1 MFLVKKIS
9 VVIVVLICFLACSQE
24 SFIKL
29 QKKAQEQEND
39 GSKRPSYVDSDYE
52 VFSETIFL
60 QNMVYQPI
68 EERNAFFQL
77 TKDGDD
83 SFNPETSVIL
93 LNEPSDNNEKNPP
106 LYQNDPNNNAN
117 NEKNPPLYQ
126 NDPNNNA
133 NNEKNPPLY
142 QNDPNNNANNE
153 KSPFLYK
160 PKRKAKN
167 PKLIEYSQQDFYP
180 LKNGD
185 IMMSKEGDQWLIEIK
200 SKALKRFLK
209 DQNDKDRQIQTFT
222 FNDTKTQIA
231 QFKGKISSY
240 VYTTNDSD
248 LSLRPF
254 YESFLLEKK
263 SDDLYMVD
271 KALDAIEVSKCQMV
285 LKKHSTDKLDS
296 QHKAISIDLDFK
308 KERFK
313 SDTELFLECQS

>member
-1 MFLVKKIS
+1 M
-9 VVIVVLICFLACSQE
+9 VLIGFLACSQE
-24 SFIKL
+24 RFIQL

-60 QNMVYQPI
+60 QNMVHQPI
-68 EERNAFFQL
+68 KERDAFAQL
-77 TKDGDD
+77 TNNEYD

-93 LNEPSDNNEKNPP
+93 LNEPSDNNTKNPP
-106 LYQNDPNNNAN
+106 LNQNESNSNTASNDT
-117 NEKNPPLYQ
+117 KN
-126 NDPNNNA
+126 
-133 NNEKNPPLY
+133 
-142 QNDPNNNANNE
+142 
-153 KSPFLYK
+153 PFLYK
-160 PKRKAKN
+160 PKRKTKD
-167 PKLIEYSQQDFYP
+167 PKLIEYSQQNFYP
-180 LKNGD
+180 LKDGD

-209 DQNDKDRQIQTFT
+209 DQNNKDRQIQTFT

-240 VYTTNDSD
+240 VYTTNNSN

-263 SDDLYMVD
+263 SDDLYTIGD
-271 KALDAIEVSKCQMV
+271 KALDAIEIHKCQMV

>member
-1 MFLVKKIS
+1 M
-9 VVIVVLICFLACSQE
+9 VLIGFLACSQE
-24 SFIKL
+24 RFIQL

-60 QNMVYQPI
+60 QNMVHQPI
-68 EERNAFFQL
+68 KERDAFAQL
-77 TKDGDD
+77 TKDEDD

-93 LNEPSDNNEKNPP
+93 LDEPSDNDTKNPP
-106 LYQNDPNNNAN
+106 LNQNESNNNTAN
-117 NEKNPPLYQ
+117 NDTKN
-126 NDPNNNA
+126 
-133 NNEKNPPLY
+133 
-142 QNDPNNNANNE
+142 
-153 KSPFLYK
+153 PFLYK
-160 PKRKAKN
+160 PKRKTKD
-167 PKLIEYSQQDFYP
+167 PKLIEYSQQNFYP
-180 LKNGD
+180 LKDGD
-185 IMMSKEGDQWLIEIK
+185 ITMSKEGDQWLIEIK

-209 DQNDKDRQIQTFT
+209 DQNNKDRQIQTFT

-240 VYTTNDSD
+240 VYTTNNSN

-263 SDDLYMVD
+263 SDDFYMIGAIGD
-271 KALDAIEVSKCQMV
+271 KALDAIEIQKCQMV

>member
-1 MFLVKKIS
+1 M
-9 VVIVVLICFLACSQE
+9 VLIGFLACSQE
-24 SFIKL
+24 RFIQL

-60 QNMVYQPI
+60 QNMVHQPI
-68 EERNAFFQL
+68 KERDSFAQL

-83 SFNPETSVIL
+83 SFNSETSVIL
-93 LNEPSDNNEKNPP
+93 LDEPSDNDTKNPP
-106 LYQNDPNNNAN
+106 LNQNESNNNTASN
-117 NEKNPPLYQ
+117 DIKN
-126 NDPNNNA
+126 
-133 NNEKNPPLY
+133 
-142 QNDPNNNANNE
+142 
-153 KSPFLYK
+153 PFLYK
-160 PKRKAKN
+160 PKRKTKD
-167 PKLIEYSQQDFYP
+167 PKLIEYSQQNFYP
-180 LKNGD
+180 LKDGD
-185 IMMSKEGDQWLIEIK
+185 IVMSKEGDQWLIEIK

-240 VYTTNDSD
+240 VYTTNNSN

-263 SDDLYMVD
+263 SDDFYTIEN
-271 KALDAIEVSKCQMV
+271 KALDAIEIHKCQMV

-313 SDTELFLECQS
+313 SDTELFLECLKES

>member
-9 VVIVVLICFLACSQE
+9 VVIMILICFLACSQE
-24 SFIKL
+24 RFIKL

-60 QNMVYQPI
+60 KNMVYQPTN
-68 EERNAFFQL
+68 ERNAFFQL
-77 TKDGDD
+77 TKDEDD

-106 LYQNDPNNNAN
+106 LNQNESNTNNAN
-117 NEKNPPLYQ
+117 NDIKN
-126 NDPNNNA
+126 
-133 NNEKNPPLY
+133 
-142 QNDPNNNANNE
+142 
-153 KSPFLYK
+153 PFLYK
-160 PKRKAKN
+160 PKRKTKN
-167 PKLIEYSQQDFYP
+167 PKLIEYSQQNFYP

-185 IMMSKEGDQWLIEIK
+185 IIMSKEGDQWLVEIK

-209 DQNDKDRQIQTFT
+209 AQNDKDRQIQTFT

-263 SDDLYMVD
+263 SDNLYMVD
-271 KALDAIEVSKCQMV
+271 KALDAIEISKCQMV

>member
-1 MFLVKKIS
+1 MFLVKKIG
-9 VVIVVLICFLACSQE
+9 VVVVVLIGFLACSQE
-24 SFIKL
+24 RFIQL

-60 QNMVYQPI
+60 KNMVHQPI
-68 EERNAFFQL
+68 KERDAFAQP
-77 TKDGDD
+77 TKDEDD

-93 LNEPSDNNEKNPP
+93 LNEPSDNDTKNPP
-106 LYQNDPNNNAN
+106 LNQNESNNNTASN
-117 NEKNPPLYQ
+117 DTKN
-126 NDPNNNA
+126 
-133 NNEKNPPLY
+133 
-142 QNDPNNNANNE
+142 
-153 KSPFLYK
+153 PFLYK
-160 PKRKAKN
+160 PKRKTKD
-167 PKLIEYSQQDFYP
+167 PKLIEYSQQNFYP
-180 LKNGD
+180 LKDGD
-185 IMMSKEGDQWLIEIK
+185 IMMSKEGDQWLIKIK

-240 VYTTNDSD
+240 VYTTNNSG

-263 SDDLYMVD
+263 SDDLYTIGD
-271 KALDAIEVSKCQMV
+271 KALDAIEIQKCQMV

>member
-1 MFLVKKIS
+1 MFLVKKIG
-9 VVIVVLICFLACSQE
+9 VVIVVLIGFLACSQE
-24 SFIKL
+24 RFIQL

-60 QNMVYQPI
+60 QNMVHQPI
-68 EERNAFFQL
+68 EKRDAFAQL
-77 TKDGDD
+77 TKDEDD
-83 SFNPETSVIL
+83 SFNPETSMIL
-93 LNEPSDNNEKNPP
+93 LDEPSDNDTKNPP
-106 LYQNDPNNNAN
+106 LNQNEFNNNTASN
-117 NEKNPPLYQ
+117 DTKN
-126 NDPNNNA
+126 
-133 NNEKNPPLY
+133 
-142 QNDPNNNANNE
+142 
-153 KSPFLYK
+153 PFLYK
-160 PKRKAKN
+160 PKRKTKD
-167 PKLIEYSQQDFYP
+167 PKLIEYSQQNFYP
-180 LKNGD
+180 LKDED
-185 IMMSKEGDQWLIEIK
+185 IMMSKEGDQWLIKIK

-240 VYTTNDSD
+240 VYTTNNSD
-248 LSLRPF
+248 LSLMPF

-263 SDDLYMVD
+263 SDDFYMIGAIGD
-271 KALDAIEVSKCQMV
+271 KALDAIEIHKCQMV

>member
-1 MFLVKKIS
+1 MFLVKKIG
-9 VVIVVLICFLACSQE
+9 VVIMVLICFLACSQE
-24 SFIKL
+24 RFIKL

-39 GSKRPSYVDSDYE
+39 GSQRPSYVDSDYE

-60 QNMVYQPI
+60 QNMVYQPTN
-68 EERNAFFQL
+68 ERNAFFQL
-77 TKDGDD
+77 TKDEYD
-83 SFNPETSVIL
+83 SFNPETSVVL

-106 LYQNDPNNNAN
+106 LNQNESNTNTAN
-117 NEKNPPLYQ
+117 NDTKN
-126 NDPNNNA
+126 
-133 NNEKNPPLY
+133 
-142 QNDPNNNANNE
+142 
-153 KSPFLYK
+153 PFLYK
-160 PKRKAKN
+160 KRKTKN
-167 PKLIEYSQQDFYP
+167 PKLIEYSQQNFYP
-180 LKNGD
+180 LKDGD
-185 IMMSKEGDQWLIEIK
+185 IMMSKEGDQWLVEIK

-263 SDDLYMVD
+263 SDDLYTIGD

-313 SDTELFLECQS
+313 SDTELFLECLKES

>member
-1 MFLVKKIS
+1 M
-9 VVIVVLICFLACSQE
+9 VLIGFLACSQE
-24 SFIKL
+24 RFIQL

-68 EERNAFFQL
+68 KERDAFVQP
-77 TKDGDD
+77 TKDEDD

-93 LNEPSDNNEKNPP
+93 LNEPSDNDTKNPP
-106 LYQNDPNNNAN
+106 LNQNESNNNAASN
-117 NEKNPPLYQ
+117 DTKN
-126 NDPNNNA
+126 
-133 NNEKNPPLY
+133 
-142 QNDPNNNANNE
+142 
-153 KSPFLYK
+153 PFLYK
-160 PKRKAKN
+160 PKRKTKD
-167 PKLIEYSQQDFYP
+167 PKLIEYSQQNFYP
-180 LKNGD
+180 LKDGD
-185 IMMSKEGDQWLIEIK
+185 IIMSKEGDQWLIEIK

-240 VYTTNDSD
+240 VYTTNNSD

-263 SDDLYMVD
+263 SDDFYTIGAIGD
-271 KALDAIEVSKCQMV
+271 KALDAIEIQKCQMV

>member
-1 MFLVKKIS
+1 MFLVKKIG
-9 VVIVVLICFLACSQE
+9 VVILVLICFLACSQE
-24 SFIKL
+24 RFIKL

-39 GSKRPSYVDSDYE
+39 GSQRPSYVDSDYE

-117 NEKNPPLYQ
+117 NEK
-126 NDPNNNA
+126 
-133 NNEKNPPLY
+133 
-142 QNDPNNNANNE
+142 
-153 KSPFLYK
+153 SPFLYK
-160 PKRKAKN
+160 PKRKTKN

-185 IMMSKEGDQWLIEIK
+185 IIMSKEGDQWLIEIQ

-263 SDDLYMVD
+263 SDNVYTIEN
-271 KALDAIEVSKCQMV
+271 KALDTIEISKCQMV

>member
-1 MFLVKKIS
+1 MIS
-9 VVIVVLICFLACSQE
+9 ICFLACSQE

-77 TKDGDD
+77 TKDEDN
-83 SFNPETSVIL
+83 SFNPENSVIL
-93 LNEPSDNNEKNPP
+93 LNEPSDNSEKNPP
-106 LYQNDPNNNAN
+106 LNQNESNTNTAN
-117 NEKNPPLYQ
+117 DDTKN
-126 NDPNNNA
+126 
-133 NNEKNPPLY
+133 
-142 QNDPNNNANNE
+142 
-153 KSPFLYK
+153 PFLYK

-167 PKLIEYSQQDFYP
+167 PKLIEYSQQNFYP
-180 LKNGD
+180 LKDGD
-185 IMMSKEGDQWLIEIK
+185 IVMSKEGDQWLIEIK

-240 VYTTNDSD
+240 VYTTNNSD

-254 YESFLLEKK
+254 YKSFLLEKK
-263 SDDLYMVD
+263 SDDFYTIGAD
-271 KALDAIEVSKCQMV
+271 KALDAIEISKCQMV

>member
-9 VVIVVLICFLACSQE
+9 VVVVVLICFLACSQE
-24 SFIKL
+24 SFIKM

-60 QNMVYQPI
+60 QNMVYHPI

-77 TKDGDD
+77 TKDEND

-106 LYQNDPNNNAN
+106 LYQNDPHNNTAN
-117 NEKNPPLYQ
+117 NDTKN
-126 NDPNNNA
+126 
-133 NNEKNPPLY
+133 
-142 QNDPNNNANNE
+142 
-153 KSPFLYK
+153 PFLYK
-160 PKRKAKN
+160 PKRKTKN
-167 PKLIEYSQQDFYP
+167 PKLIEYSQQNFYP

-263 SDDLYMVD
+263 SDNVYTIGD
-271 KALDAIEVSKCQMV
+271 KALDAIEISKCQMV

-308 KERFK
+308 KEHFK

>member
-1 MFLVKKIS
+1 MFLVKKIG
-9 VVIVVLICFLACSQE
+9 VVVVVLIGFLACSQE
-24 SFIKL
+24 RFIQL

-60 QNMVYQPI
+60 QNMVHQPI
-68 EERNAFFQL
+68 KERDAFAQL
-77 TKDGDD
+77 TKDEDD

-93 LNEPSDNNEKNPP
+93 LDEPSDNDTKNPP
-106 LYQNDPNNNAN
+106 LNQNESSNNTAN
-117 NEKNPPLYQ
+117 NDTKN
-126 NDPNNNA
+126 
-133 NNEKNPPLY
+133 
-142 QNDPNNNANNE
+142 
-153 KSPFLYK
+153 PFLYK
-160 PKRKAKN
+160 PKRKTKD
-167 PKLIEYSQQDFYP
+167 PKLIEYSQQNFYP
-180 LKNGD
+180 LKDGD
-185 IMMSKEGDQWLIEIK
+185 IVMSKEGDQWLIEIK

-209 DQNDKDRQIQTFT
+209 NQNDKDRQIQTFT

-240 VYTTNDSD
+240 VYTTNNSN

-263 SDDLYMVD
+263 SDDFYMIGAIGD
-271 KALDAIEVSKCQMV
+271 KALDAIEIQKCQMV

-308 KERFK
+308 KEHFK

>member
-9 VVIVVLICFLACSQE
+9 VVIMILVCFLACSQE

-77 TKDGDD
+77 TKDEDN

-93 LNEPSDNNEKNPP
+93 LNEPSDNDIKNPP
-106 LYQNDPNNNAN
+106 LYQNESNNNTNNAN
-117 NEKNPPLYQ
+117 NDTKN
-126 NDPNNNA
+126 
-133 NNEKNPPLY
+133 
-142 QNDPNNNANNE
+142 
-153 KSPFLYK
+153 PFLYK

-180 LKNGD
+180 LKDGD
-185 IMMSKEGDQWLIEIK
+185 IMISKEGDQWLIEIQ

-263 SDDLYMVD
+263 SDDLYTIGD
-271 KALDAIEVSKCQMV
+271 KALDTIEISKCQMV

-313 SDTELFLECQS
+313 SDTELFLECLKES

>member
-1 MFLVKKIS
+1 MFLVKKIG
-9 VVIVVLICFLACSQE
+9 VVIMILVCFLACSQE
-24 SFIKL
+24 SFIKM

-77 TKDGDD
+77 TKDEDN
-83 SFNPETSVIL
+83 SFNPENSVIL

-106 LYQNDPNNNAN
+106 SYPNDPNNN
-117 NEKNPPLYQ
+117 
-126 NDPNNNA
+126 DNNA
-133 NNEKNPPLY
+133 NNSQKN
-142 QNDPNNNANNE
+142 
-153 KSPFLYK
+153 PFLYK
-160 PKRKAKN
+160 PKRKTKN

-185 IMMSKEGDQWLIEIK
+185 IIMSKEGDQWLIEIQ

-263 SDDLYMVD
+263 SDNVYTIEN

>member
-1 MFLVKKIS
+1 MFLVKKIG
-9 VVIVVLICFLACSQE
+9 VVIMILICFLACSQE
-24 SFIKL
+24 RFIKL

-60 QNMVYQPI
+60 KNMVYQPI

-77 TKDGDD
+77 TKDENN

-93 LNEPSDNNEKNPP
+93 LNEPSD
-106 LYQNDPNNNAN
+106 
-117 NEKNPPLYQ
+117 
-126 NDPNNNA
+126 

-167 PKLIEYSQQDFYP
+167 PKLIEYSQQNFYP

-185 IMMSKEGDQWLIEIK
+185 IIMSKEGDQWLVEIK

-271 KALDAIEVSKCQMV
+271 KALDAIEISKCQMV

>member
-1 MFLVKKIS
+1 MFLVKKIG
-9 VVIVVLICFLACSQE
+9 VVIMILICFLACSQE

-39 GSKRPSYVDSDYE
+39 GSKRPSYVDSDHE

-77 TKDGDD
+77 TKDEDN
-83 SFNPETSVIL
+83 SFNPENSVIL
-93 LNEPSDNNEKNPP
+93 LNEPSDNSEKNPP
-106 LYQNDPNNNAN
+106 SYPNDPNNN
-117 NEKNPPLYQ
+117 
-126 NDPNNNA
+126 DNNA
-133 NNEKNPPLY
+133 NNSQKN
-142 QNDPNNNANNE
+142 
-153 KSPFLYK
+153 PFLYK
-160 PKRKAKN
+160 PKRKTKN

-185 IMMSKEGDQWLIEIK
+185 ITMSKEGDQWLIEIQ

-263 SDDLYMVD
+263 SDNVYTIEN
-271 KALDAIEVSKCQMV
+271 KALDTMEISKCQMV

-313 SDTELFLECQS
+313 SDTELFLECLKES

>member
-1 MFLVKKIS
+1 MFLVKKIG
-9 VVIVVLICFLACSQE
+9 VVVVVLIGFLACSQE
-24 SFIKL
+24 RFIQL

-60 QNMVYQPI
+60 QNMVHQPI
-68 EERNAFFQL
+68 KERDAFAQL

-83 SFNPETSVIL
+83 SFNPETFVIL
-93 LNEPSDNNEKNPP
+93 LNEPSDNDTKNPP
-106 LYQNDPNNNAN
+106 LNQNESNTNTAN
-117 NEKNPPLYQ
+117 NDAKN
-126 NDPNNNA
+126 
-133 NNEKNPPLY
+133 
-142 QNDPNNNANNE
+142 
-153 KSPFLYK
+153 PFLYK
-160 PKRKAKN
+160 PKRKTKD
-167 PKLIEYSQQDFYP
+167 PKLIEYSQQNFYP
-180 LKNGD
+180 LKDGD
-185 IMMSKEGDQWLIEIK
+185 IMMSREGDQWLIEIK

-240 VYTTNDSD
+240 VYTTNNSN

-263 SDDLYMVD
+263 SDDFYTIGAH
-271 KALDAIEVSKCQMV
+271 KALDAIEISKCQMV

>member
-1 MFLVKKIS
+1 MFLVKKIG
-9 VVIVVLICFLACSQE
+9 VVVVVLMCFLACSQE
-24 SFIKL
+24 RFIQL

-68 EERNAFFQL
+68 EERDSFAQL
-77 TKDGDD
+77 TKDGND
-83 SFNPETSVIL
+83 SFSPETSVIL
-93 LNEPSDNNEKNPP
+93 LNEPSDNDTKNPP
-106 LYQNDPNNNAN
+106 LYQNESNNNTAN
-117 NEKNPPLYQ
+117 DDTKN
-126 NDPNNNA
+126 
-133 NNEKNPPLY
+133 
-142 QNDPNNNANNE
+142 
-153 KSPFLYK
+153 PFLYK
-160 PKRKAKN
+160 PKRKTKN
-167 PKLIEYSQQDFYP
+167 PKLIEYSQQNFYP

-185 IMMSKEGDQWLIEIK
+185 IIMSKEGDQWLIEIK

-263 SDDLYMVD
+263 SDDFYTIGAIGD
-271 KALDAIEVSKCQMV
+271 KALDAIEISKCQMV

-308 KERFK
+308 KEHFK

>member
-9 VVIVVLICFLACSQE
+9 VVVVVLIGFLACSQE
-24 SFIKL
+24 RFIKL

-60 QNMVYQPI
+60 QNMVYQPT
-68 EERNAFFQL
+68 EERDSFAQL
-77 TKDGDD
+77 TKDGND

-93 LNEPSDNNEKNPP
+93 LNEPSDNDTKNPP
-106 LYQNDPNNNAN
+106 LYQNN
-117 NEKNPPLYQ
+117 
-126 NDPNNNA
+126 
-133 NNEKNPPLY
+133 
-142 QNDPNNNANNE
+142 PNNNANNE

-180 LKNGD
+180 LKDGD
-185 IMMSKEGDQWLIEIK
+185 IIMSKEGDQWLVEIK

-240 VYTTNDSD
+240 VYTTNNSD

-263 SDDLYMVD
+263 SDDFYTIGAIGD
-271 KALDAIEVSKCQMV
+271 KALDAIEISKCQMV

-296 QHKAISIDLDFK
+296 QHKSISIDLDFK

>member
-1 MFLVKKIS
+1 MFLVKKIG
-9 VVIVVLICFLACSQE
+9 VVIMILVCFLACSQE
-24 SFIKL
+24 RFIKL

-39 GSKRPSYVDSDYE
+39 GSQRPSYVDSDYE

-60 QNMVYQPI
+60 QNMVYQPT
-68 EERNAFFQL
+68 EERDSFAQL
-77 TKDGDD
+77 TKDEND

-93 LNEPSDNNEKNPP
+93 LNEPSDNDTKNPP
-106 LYQNDPNNNAN
+106 LYQNESNTNTAN
-117 NEKNPPLYQ
+117 NDTKN
-126 NDPNNNA
+126 
-133 NNEKNPPLY
+133 
-142 QNDPNNNANNE
+142 
-153 KSPFLYK
+153 PFLYK
-160 PKRKAKN
+160 PKRKTKN
-167 PKLIEYSQQDFYP
+167 PKLIEYSQQNFYP
-180 LKNGD
+180 LKDGD
-185 IMMSKEGDQWLIEIK
+185 IVMSKEGDQWLIEIK

-240 VYTTNDSD
+240 VYTTNNSD
-248 LSLRPF
+248 LSLRTF

-263 SDDLYMVD
+263 SDDFYTIGAD
-271 KALDAIEVSKCQMV
+271 KALDTIEISKCQMV

>member
-1 MFLVKKIS
+1 M
-9 VVIVVLICFLACSQE
+9 VLIGFLACSQE
-24 SFIKL
+24 RFIQL

-60 QNMVYQPI
+60 QNMVYQPV
-68 EERNAFFQL
+68 EERNAFAQL
-77 TKDGDD
+77 TNDKDND
-83 SFNPETSVIL
+83 PKETSVIL
-93 LNEPSDNNEKNPP
+93 LNEPSDNNEKNLP

-117 NEKNPPLYQ
+117 NEKNP
-126 NDPNNNA
+126 
-133 NNEKNPPLY
+133 
-142 QNDPNNNANNE
+142 
-153 KSPFLYK
+153 FLYK
-160 PKRKAKN
+160 KRKAKN
-167 PKLIEYSQQDFYP
+167 PKLIEYSQQNFYP
-180 LKNGD
+180 LKDGD
-185 IMMSKEGDQWLIEIK
+185 IVMSKEGDQWLIEIK

-209 DQNDKDRQIQTFT
+209 NQNDKDRQIQTFT

-240 VYTTNDSD
+240 VYTTNNSD

-254 YESFLLEKK
+254 YKSFLLEKK
-263 SDDLYMVD
+263 SDDFYTIGAIGD
-271 KALDAIEVSKCQMV
+271 KALDAIEISKCQMV

-313 SDTELFLECQS
+313 SDTELFLECLKES

>member
-1 MFLVKKIS
+1 MFLVKKIG
-9 VVIVVLICFLACSQE
+9 VVIMILVCFLACSQE

-77 TKDGDD
+77 TKDEDN
-83 SFNPETSVIL
+83 SFNPENSVIL
-93 LNEPSDNNEKNPP
+93 LNEPSDNSEKNPP
-106 LYQNDPNNNAN
+106 LYPNESDNNTNNAN
-117 NEKNPPLYQ
+117 NDTKN
-126 NDPNNNA
+126 
-133 NNEKNPPLY
+133 
-142 QNDPNNNANNE
+142 
-153 KSPFLYK
+153 PFLYK
-160 PKRKAKN
+160 PKRKTKN

-185 IMMSKEGDQWLIEIK
+185 IMVSKEGDQWLVEIQ

-240 VYTTNDSD
+240 VYTTNNSG

-263 SDDLYMVD
+263 SDNVYTIEN
-271 KALDAIEVSKCQMV
+271 KALDTIEISKCQMV

-313 SDTELFLECQS
+313 SDTELFLECLKES

>member
-1 MFLVKKIS
+1 MFLVKKIG
-9 VVIVVLICFLACSQE
+9 VVIMILVCFLACSQE

-60 QNMVYQPI
+60 KNMVYQPT
-68 EERNAFFQL
+68 EERDSFAQL
-77 TKDGDD
+77 TKDEND

-106 LYQNDPNNNAN
+106 LNPNESNTNTAN
-117 NEKNPPLYQ
+117 NDTKN
-126 NDPNNNA
+126 
-133 NNEKNPPLY
+133 
-142 QNDPNNNANNE
+142 
-153 KSPFLYK
+153 PFLYK

-185 IMMSKEGDQWLIEIK
+185 IMMSKEGDQWLVEIK

-240 VYTTNDSD
+240 VYTTNNSD

-263 SDDLYMVD
+263 SDNVYTIEN
-271 KALDAIEVSKCQMV
+271 KALDTMEISKCQMV

-313 SDTELFLECQS
+313 SDTELFLECLKES

>member
-1 MFLVKKIS
+1 MFLVKKIG
-9 VVIVVLICFLACSQE
+9 VVVVVLIGFLACSQE
-24 SFIKL
+24 RFIQL

-60 QNMVYQPI
+60 QNMVHQSI
-68 EERNAFFQL
+68 EERDAFIQP
-77 TKDGDD
+77 TKDEDD

-93 LNEPSDNNEKNPP
+93 LDEPSDNDTKNPP
-106 LYQNDPNNNAN
+106 LNQNESNNNTASN
-117 NEKNPPLYQ
+117 DTKN
-126 NDPNNNA
+126 
-133 NNEKNPPLY
+133 
-142 QNDPNNNANNE
+142 
-153 KSPFLYK
+153 PFLYK
-160 PKRKAKN
+160 PKRKTKD
-167 PKLIEYSQQDFYP
+167 PKLIEYSQQNFYP
-180 LKNGD
+180 LKDGD

-209 DQNDKDRQIQTFT
+209 DQNDKNRQIQTFI

-240 VYTTNDSD
+240 VYTTNNSN

-263 SDDLYMVD
+263 SDDFYMIGAIGD
-271 KALDAIEVSKCQMV
+271 KALDAIEIQKCQMV

>member
-1 MFLVKKIS
+1 MFLVKKIG
-9 VVIVVLICFLACSQE
+9 VVVVVLIGFLACSQE
-24 SFIKL
+24 RFIQL

-60 QNMVYQPI
+60 KNMVHQPI
-68 EERNAFFQL
+68 KERDAFAQL
-77 TKDGDD
+77 AKDEDD

-93 LNEPSDNNEKNPP
+93 LNEPSDNDTKNP
-106 LYQNDPNNNAN
+106 LLNQNESNNNTAN
-117 NEKNPPLYQ
+117 NDTKN
-126 NDPNNNA
+126 
-133 NNEKNPPLY
+133 
-142 QNDPNNNANNE
+142 
-153 KSPFLYK
+153 PFLYK
-160 PKRKAKN
+160 PKRKTKD
-167 PKLIEYSQQDFYP
+167 PKLIEYSQQNFYP
-180 LKNGD
+180 LKDGD
-185 IMMSKEGDQWLIEIK
+185 IMMSKEGDQWLIKIK

-240 VYTTNDSD
+240 VYTTNNSN

-263 SDDLYMVD
+263 SDDFYMIGAIGD
-271 KALDAIEVSKCQMV
+271 KALDAIEIHKCQMV

>member
-1 MFLVKKIS
+1 MFLVKKIG
-9 VVIVVLICFLACSQE
+9 VVVVVLICFLACSQE

-39 GSKRPSYVDSDYE
+39 GSKRPSYVDSDHE

-60 QNMVYQPI
+60 KNMVYQPT
-68 EERNAFFQL
+68 EERDSFAQL
-77 TKDGDD
+77 TKDENDF
-83 SFNPETSVIL
+83 FNPETSVIL

-117 NEKNPPLYQ
+117 NEKNP
-126 NDPNNNA
+126 
-133 NNEKNPPLY
+133 
-142 QNDPNNNANNE
+142 
-153 KSPFLYK
+153 FLYK
-160 PKRKAKN
+160 KRKAKN
-167 PKLIEYSQQDFYP
+167 PKLIEYSQQNFYP

-185 IMMSKEGDQWLIEIK
+185 IMMSKEGDQWLIKIK

-263 SDDLYMVD
+263 SDNVYTIGD
-271 KALDAIEVSKCQMV
+271 KALDTIEVSKCQMV

-313 SDTELFLECQS
+313 SDTELFLECLKES

>member
-1 MFLVKKIS
+1 MFLVKKIG
-9 VVIVVLICFLACSQE
+9 VVIMVLICFLACSQE

-29 QKKAQEQEND
+29 QKKAQEQENG
-39 GSKRPSYVDSDYE
+39 GSRRPSYVDSDYE

-77 TKDGDD
+77 TKDEDD

-106 LYQNDPNNNAN
+106 LYQNESHNNA
-117 NEKNPPLYQ
+117 
-126 NDPNNNA
+126 A
-133 NNEKNPPLY
+133 NNDTKN
-142 QNDPNNNANNE
+142 
-153 KSPFLYK
+153 PFLYK
-160 PKRKAKN
+160 PKRKTKN

-185 IMMSKEGDQWLIEIK
+185 IIMSKEGDQWLIEIK

-222 FNDTKTQIA
+222 FDDTKTQIA

-271 KALDAIEVSKCQMV
+271 KALDAIEISKCQMV

-313 SDTELFLECQS
+313 SDMELFLECLKES

>member
-1 MFLVKKIS
+1 MFLVKKIG
-9 VVIVVLICFLACSQE
+9 VVVVVLMCFLACSQE
-24 SFIKL
+24 RFIQL

-60 QNMVYQPI
+60 KNMVYQPT
-68 EERNAFFQL
+68 EERDSFAQL
-77 TKDGDD
+77 TKDEDN

-93 LNEPSDNNEKNPP
+93 LDEPSGNDTKNPP
-106 LYQNDPNNNAN
+106 LYPNESNNNTAN
-117 NEKNPPLYQ
+117 NDTKNP
-126 NDPNNNA
+126 
-133 NNEKNPPLY
+133 
-142 QNDPNNNANNE
+142 
-153 KSPFLYK
+153 FVYK
-160 PKRKAKN
+160 PKRKTKN
-167 PKLIEYSQQDFYP
+167 PKLIEYSQQNFYP
-180 LKNGD
+180 LKDGD
-185 IMMSKEGDQWLIEIK
+185 IIVSKEGDQWLIEIK

-240 VYTTNDSD
+240 AYTTNNSD

-263 SDDLYMVD
+263 SGDLYTIGAIGD
-271 KALDAIEVSKCQMV
+271 KALDAIEISKCQMV

-313 SDTELFLECQS
+313 SDIELFLECQN

>member
-1 MFLVKKIS
+1 MI
-9 VVIVVLICFLACSQE
+9 LICFLACSQE
-24 SFIKL
+24 RFIKL

-39 GSKRPSYVDSDYE
+39 GSKRPSYVDSDHE

-77 TKDGDD
+77 TNDEDNDPK
-83 SFNPETSVIL
+83 ETSVIL
-93 LNEPSDNNEKNPP
+93 LNEPSDN
-106 LYQNDPNNNAN
+106 DT
-117 NEKNPPLYQ
+117 
-126 NDPNNNA
+126 
-133 NNEKNPPLY
+133 KNPPLY

-160 PKRKAKN
+160 PKRKTKN

-180 LKNGD
+180 LKDGD
-185 IMMSKEGDQWLIEIK
+185 IVMSKEGDQWLVEIK

-240 VYTTNDSD
+240 VYTTNNSD

-263 SDDLYMVD
+263 SDDFYTIGAIGD
-271 KALDAIEVSKCQMV
+271 KALDTIEVSKCQMV

>member
-1 MFLVKKIS
+1 MFLVKKIG
-9 VVIVVLICFLACSQE
+9 VVVVVLMCFLACSQE
-24 SFIKL
+24 RFIKL

-60 QNMVYQPI
+60 KNMVYQPT
-68 EERNAFFQL
+68 EERDSFAQL
-77 TKDGDD
+77 TKDEND

-93 LNEPSDNNEKNPP
+93 LNEPSDNDTKNPP
-106 LYQNDPNNNAN
+106 LYQNESNTNTAN
-117 NEKNPPLYQ
+117 NDTKN
-126 NDPNNNA
+126 
-133 NNEKNPPLY
+133 
-142 QNDPNNNANNE
+142 
-153 KSPFLYK
+153 PFLYK
-160 PKRKAKN
+160 PKRKTKN
-167 PKLIEYSQQDFYP
+167 PKLIEYSQQNFYP
-180 LKNGD
+180 LKDGD
-185 IMMSKEGDQWLIEIK
+185 IVMSKEGDQWLIEIK

-240 VYTTNDSD
+240 VYTTNNSD

-263 SDDLYMVD
+263 SDDFYTIGAIGD
-271 KALDAIEVSKCQMV
+271 KALDTIEISKCQMV

-308 KERFK
+308 KELFK

>member
-1 MFLVKKIS
+1 MFLVKKIG
-9 VVIVVLICFLACSQE
+9 VVIMILICFLACSQE

-60 QNMVYQPI
+60 KNMVYQPT
-68 EERNAFFQL
+68 EERDSFAQL
-77 TKDGDD
+77 TKDEND

-93 LNEPSDNNEKNPP
+93 LNEPSDNDTKNPP
-106 LYQNDPNNNAN
+106 LYQNESNNNTAN
-117 NEKNPPLYQ
+117 DDTKN
-126 NDPNNNA
+126 
-133 NNEKNPPLY
+133 
-142 QNDPNNNANNE
+142 
-153 KSPFLYK
+153 PFLYK
-160 PKRKAKN
+160 PKRKTKN

-185 IMMSKEGDQWLIEIK
+185 IMMSKEGDQWLIEIQ

-263 SDDLYMVD
+263 SDDFYMVD
-271 KALDAIEVSKCQMV
+271 KALDTIEISKCQMV

-313 SDTELFLECQS
+313 SDTELFLECLKGS

>member
-1 MFLVKKIS
+1 MFLVKKIG
-9 VVIVVLICFLACSQE
+9 VVIMILVCFLACSQE
-24 SFIKL
+24 SFIKM

-60 QNMVYQPI
+60 QNMVYQPT
-68 EERNAFFQL
+68 EERDSFAQL
-77 TKDGDD
+77 TKDEDD

-93 LNEPSDNNEKNPP
+93 LNEPSDNDTKNPP
-106 LYQNDPNNNAN
+106 LYQNEFHNNNTAN
-117 NEKNPPLYQ
+117 NDTKN
-126 NDPNNNA
+126 
-133 NNEKNPPLY
+133 
-142 QNDPNNNANNE
+142 
-153 KSPFLYK
+153 PFLYK
-160 PKRKAKN
+160 PKRKTKN

-185 IMMSKEGDQWLIEIK
+185 IIMSKEGDQWLIEIK

-263 SDDLYMVD
+263 SDNVYTIEN
-271 KALDAIEVSKCQMV
+271 KALDTMEISKCQMV

-313 SDTELFLECQS
+313 SDTELFLECLKES

>member
-1 MFLVKKIS
+1 MFLVKKIG
-9 VVIVVLICFLACSQE
+9 VVVVVLIGFLACSQE
-24 SFIKL
+24 RFIQL

-60 QNMVYQPI
+60 QNMVHQPI
-68 EERNAFFQL
+68 KERDAFAQL
-77 TKDGDD
+77 TKDEDD

-93 LNEPSDNNEKNPP
+93 LNEPSDNDTKNPP
-106 LYQNDPNNNAN
+106 LNQNESSNNTASNDT
-117 NEKNPPLYQ
+117 KN
-126 NDPNNNA
+126 
-133 NNEKNPPLY
+133 
-142 QNDPNNNANNE
+142 
-153 KSPFLYK
+153 PFLYK
-160 PKRKAKN
+160 AKRKTKD
-167 PKLIEYSQQDFYP
+167 PKLIEYSQQNFYP
-180 LKNGD
+180 LKDGD
-185 IMMSKEGDQWLIEIK
+185 IMMSKEGDQWLIKIK
-200 SKALKRFLK
+200 SKSLKRFLK

-240 VYTTNDSD
+240 VYTTNNSN

-263 SDDLYMVD
+263 SDDFYMIGAIGD
-271 KALDAIEVSKCQMV
+271 KALDAIEIQKCQMV

>member
-1 MFLVKKIS
+1 MFLVKKIG
-9 VVIVVLICFLACSQE
+9 VVVVVLIGFLACSQE
-24 SFIKL
+24 RFIQL

-60 QNMVYQPI
+60 QNMVYQPT
-68 EERNAFFQL
+68 EERDSFAQL

-93 LNEPSDNNEKNPP
+93 LNEPSDNDTKNPP
-106 LYQNDPNNNAN
+106 LNQNESNNNTAN
-117 NEKNPPLYQ
+117 NDIKN
-126 NDPNNNA
+126 
-133 NNEKNPPLY
+133 
-142 QNDPNNNANNE
+142 
-153 KSPFLYK
+153 PFLYK
-160 PKRKAKN
+160 PKRKTKD
-167 PKLIEYSQQDFYP
+167 PKLIEYSQQNFYP
-180 LKNGD
+180 LKDGD

-200 SKALKRFLK
+200 SKALKRFLR

-240 VYTTNDSD
+240 VYTTNNSD

-263 SDDLYMVD
+263 SDDFYTIGVH
-271 KALDAIEVSKCQMV
+271 KALDAIEIHKCQMV

-296 QHKAISIDLDFK
+296 QYKAISIDLDFK

>member
-1 MFLVKKIS
+1 MFLVKKIG
-9 VVIVVLICFLACSQE
+9 VVIMILICFLACSQE
-24 SFIKL
+24 RFIKL

-77 TKDGDD
+77 TKDEND

-93 LNEPSDNNEKNPP
+93 LNEPSDNDTKNPP
-106 LYQNDPNNNAN
+106 LYQNESNTNTAN
-117 NEKNPPLYQ
+117 NDTKN
-126 NDPNNNA
+126 
-133 NNEKNPPLY
+133 
-142 QNDPNNNANNE
+142 
-153 KSPFLYK
+153 PFLYK
-160 PKRKAKN
+160 PKRKTKN
-167 PKLIEYSQQDFYP
+167 PKLIEYSQQNFYP
-180 LKNGD
+180 LKDGD
-185 IMMSKEGDQWLIEIK
+185 IVMSKEGDQWLIEIK

-263 SDDLYMVD
+263 SDDLYTIGAIGD

-313 SDTELFLECQS
+313 SDTELFLECLKES

>member
-1 MFLVKKIS
+1 MFLVKKIG
-9 VVIVVLICFLACSQE
+9 VVVVVLIGFLACSQE
-24 SFIKL
+24 RFIQL

-60 QNMVYQPI
+60 QNMVHQPI
-68 EERNAFFQL
+68 KERDAFAQL

-93 LNEPSDNNEKNPP
+93 LDEPSDNDTKNPP
-106 LYQNDPNNNAN
+106 LNQNESNNTNTAN
-117 NEKNPPLYQ
+117 NDTKNPPLNQ
-126 NDPNNNA
+126 NESNNTNTA
-133 NNEKNPPLY
+133 NNDTKN
-142 QNDPNNNANNE
+142 
-153 KSPFLYK
+153 PFLYK
-160 PKRKAKN
+160 PKRKTKD
-167 PKLIEYSQQDFYP
+167 PKLIEYSQQNFYP
-180 LKNGD
+180 LKDGD
-185 IMMSKEGDQWLIEIK
+185 IVMSKEGDQWLIEIK

-209 DQNDKDRQIQTFT
+209 DQNDKNRQIQTFI

-240 VYTTNDSD
+240 VYTTNNSD

-263 SDDLYMVD
+263 SDDFYMIGAIGD
-271 KALDAIEVSKCQMV
+271 KALDAIEIQKCQMV

>member
-9 VVIVVLICFLACSQE
+9 VVIMILICFLACSQE
-24 SFIKL
+24 RFIKL

-60 QNMVYQPI
+60 QNMVYQPT
-68 EERNAFFQL
+68 EERDSFAQL
-77 TKDGDD
+77 TKDEDD

-106 LYQNDPNNNAN
+106 LNQNESSNNTTSNDT
-117 NEKNPPLYQ
+117 KN
-126 NDPNNNA
+126 
-133 NNEKNPPLY
+133 
-142 QNDPNNNANNE
+142 
-153 KSPFLYK
+153 PFLYK
-160 PKRKAKN
+160 PKRKTKN
-167 PKLIEYSQQDFYP
+167 PKLIEYSQQNFYP

-185 IMMSKEGDQWLIEIK
+185 IMMSKEGDQWLVEIK

-263 SDDLYMVD
+263 SDDLYTIGD
-271 KALDAIEVSKCQMV
+271 KALDTIEVSKCQMV

-296 QHKAISIDLDFK
+296 QYKAISIDLDFK

-313 SDTELFLECQS
+313 SDTELFLECLKES

>member
-1 MFLVKKIS
+1 MFLVKKIG
-9 VVIVVLICFLACSQE
+9 VVVVVLIGFLACSQE
-24 SFIKL
+24 RFIQL

-60 QNMVYQPI
+60 KNMVYQPI
-68 EERNAFFQL
+68 KERDAFVQP
-77 TKDGDD
+77 TKDEGD

-93 LNEPSDNNEKNPP
+93 LDEPSDNDTKNPP
-106 LYQNDPNNNAN
+106 LNQNESNNNTASN
-117 NEKNPPLYQ
+117 DAKN
-126 NDPNNNA
+126 
-133 NNEKNPPLY
+133 
-142 QNDPNNNANNE
+142 
-153 KSPFLYK
+153 PFLYK
-160 PKRKAKN
+160 PKRKTKD
-167 PKLIEYSQQDFYP
+167 PKLIEYSQQNFYP
-180 LKNGD
+180 LKDGD
-185 IMMSKEGDQWLIEIK
+185 IVMSKEGDQWLIEIK

-209 DQNDKDRQIQTFT
+209 DQNNKDRQIQTFT

-240 VYTTNDSD
+240 VYTTNNSN

-263 SDDLYMVD
+263 SDDFYMMIGD
-271 KALDAIEVSKCQMV
+271 KALDAIEIQKCQMV

>member
-1 MFLVKKIS
+1 MI
-9 VVIVVLICFLACSQE
+9 LICFLACSQE
-24 SFIKL
+24 RFIKL

-39 GSKRPSYVDSDYE
+39 GSKRPNYVDSDYE

-60 QNMVYQPI
+60 QNMVYQPTN
-68 EERNAFFQL
+68 ERNAFFQL

-93 LNEPSDNNEKNPP
+93 LNEPSDNDTKNPP
-106 LYQNDPNNNAN
+106 LNQNESNTNTAN
-117 NEKNPPLYQ
+117 NDTKN
-126 NDPNNNA
+126 
-133 NNEKNPPLY
+133 
-142 QNDPNNNANNE
+142 
-153 KSPFLYK
+153 PFLYK
-160 PKRKAKN
+160 PKRKTKN
-167 PKLIEYSQQDFYP
+167 PKLIEYSQQNFYP
-180 LKNGD
+180 LKDGD
-185 IMMSKEGDQWLIEIK
+185 IIMSKEGDQWLIEIK

-240 VYTTNDSD
+240 VYTTNNSD

-263 SDDLYMVD
+263 SDNFYTIEN
-271 KALDAIEVSKCQMV
+271 KALDTIEISKCQMV

-313 SDTELFLECQS
+313 SDTELFLECLKGS

>member
-1 MFLVKKIS
+1 MFLVKKIG
-9 VVIVVLICFLACSQE
+9 VVVVVLIGFLACSQE
-24 SFIKL
+24 RFIQL

-77 TKDGDD
+77 TKDEYD

-106 LYQNDPNNNAN
+106 LNQNESNTNTAN
-117 NEKNPPLYQ
+117 NDTKN
-126 NDPNNNA
+126 
-133 NNEKNPPLY
+133 
-142 QNDPNNNANNE
+142 
-153 KSPFLYK
+153 PFLYK
-160 PKRKAKN
+160 PKRKTKN
-167 PKLIEYSQQDFYP
+167 PKLIEYSQQNFYP

-185 IMMSKEGDQWLIEIK
+185 IMMSKEGDQWLVEIR

-271 KALDAIEVSKCQMV
+271 KALDAIEISKCQMV

-313 SDTELFLECQS
+313 SDTELFLECLKES